1 MCTKHLVCARN
12 TWYVPERPDMF
23 SKILSCV
30 RKPCHM
36 WTQLM
41 IDHFLQIITRFLYL
55 QVTFM
60 DNVSGV
66 PSMRRGS
73 MCTKHLV
80 CERNTWYVPE
90 RPDMFSE
97 ILSCVTKR
105 CHMWTQLMIDHFLQI
120 ITWFLEQYTNSSF
133 ILTKCS
139 PTANRTQSMGYLVF
153 TMPPTKQAS
162 VRSFSLRRP
171 TTGKVGMWRRKIRWK
186 GAYAQKMHET

>member
-1 MCTKHLVCARN
+1 MCTKHLVCDRK
-12 TWYVPERPDMF
+12 TWYVPERPGMF

-55 QVTFM
+55 LMIFM

-80 CERNTWYVPE
+80 CARNTWYVPE

-97 ILSCVTKR
+97 ILSCVRKP

-120 ITWFLEQYTNSSF
+120 ITRFLYLLMIFMDNVSGVPSMRRGSMC
-133 ILTKCS
+133 TKH
-139 PTANRTQSMGYLVF
+139 LVCARN
-153 TMPPTKQAS
+153 TWYVP
-162 VRSFSLRRP
+162 
-171 TTGKVGMWRRKIRWK
+171 
-186 GAYAQKMHET
+186 